1 MDAKAPAAVK
11 RHNCDL
17 CSSNAWVPLPL
28 PNPRGIGICQVCG
41 FVYVRDRRAAHE
53 IAADW
58 SNVYGE
64 GYSPRWPA
72 VQARLFYVALW
83 IAEQYGFSTGTL
95 LDIGA
100 GQGDFLLI
108 RDMMYEAGP
117 RPASVGLEPSTA
129 GENEDRITRGSVED
143 DLDLGQFDFVTI
155 NWTLENCHDPIKMLD
170 YARRRCKPDGRVIVA
185 TGSRILVPYKK
196 PLSCYLGDNSPD
208 LHCFRWSRNT
218 LEAAMEKA
226 GLVPERANPYM
237 ECDWLVVSARA
248 EPVVHRLK
256 PRVPYDPPQEVRDYF
271 RLWQESWA

>member
-1 MDAKAPAAVK
+1 MDAKAPASVK

-17 CSSNAWVPLPL
+17 CSSNAWAPIPV

-64 GYSPRWPA
+64 GYDPDGWPA
-72 VQARLFYVALW
+72 VRARLYYVRQW
-83 IAEQYGFSTGTL
+83 IAEQYGSLAGKTL
-95 LDIGA
+95 LDVGA
-100 GQGDFLLI
+100 GTGTFLKLWGENG
-108 RDMMYEAGP
+108 R
-117 RPASVGLEPSTA
+117 GLEPSAA
-129 GENEDRITRGSVED
+129 GAHVGGIVHGSVED

-196 PLSCYLGDNSPD
+196 PLSCYLGDNAPD
-208 LHCFRWSRNT
+208 LHCFRWSRET
-218 LEAAMEKA
+218 LEAAFRRA
-226 GLVPERANPYM
+226 GMWMDRVNPYA
-237 ECDWLVVSARA
+237 ECDWLVMSAQHTI
-248 EPVVHRLK
+248 PHDQTPGRLY
-256 PRVPYDPPQEVRDYF
+256 PFDPPQEVRDYF
-271 RLWQESWA
+271 RLWQESWP

>member
-1 MDAKAPAAVK
+1 MDAKAPASVK

-41 FVYVRDRRAAHE
+41 FVYVRDRRGAHE

-64 GYSPRWPA
+64 GYSPGWPA
-72 VQARLFYVALW
+72 VQARLFYVASW
-83 IAEQYGFSTGTL
+83 IGEQYGLQGKAVLDVGAGTGAFQAL
-95 LDIGA
+95 LDSHFDVA
-100 GQGDFLLI
+100 V
-108 RDMMYEAGP
+108 P
-117 RPASVGLEPSTA
+117 WGLEPSTA
-129 GENEDRITRGSVED
+129 GRSQPWIKVGSVED
-143 DLDLGQFDFVTI
+143 DVEFDTQFDFVTI

>member
-41 FVYVRDRRAAHE
+41 FVYVRDRRGAHE
-53 IAADW
+53 IAAEW

-64 GYSPRWPA
+64 GYDPDGWPA
-72 VQARLFYVALW
+72 VRARLFYVKEWL
-83 IAEQYGFSTGTL
+83 ESEYELEDKTL
-95 LDIGA
+95 LDVGA
-100 GQGDFLLI
+100 GTGTFLNLLATSGLGDF
-108 RDMMYEAGP
+108 D
-117 RPASVGLEPSTA
+117 GLEPSSAAEKCEVVTH
-129 GENEDRITRGSVED
+129 GSVED

-196 PLSCYLGDNSPD
+196 PLSCYLGDNAPD
-208 LHCFRWSRNT
+208 LHCFRWSRAT
-218 LEAAMEKA
+218 LEGAFFKA
-226 GLVPERANPYM
+226 GLRPDRVNPYM
-237 ECDWLVVSARA
+237 ECDWLVMAA
-248 EPVVHRLK
+248 APVPEGLSVVK
-256 PRVPYDPPQEVRDYF
+256 PRLPYDPPQEVRDYF

>member
-17 CSSNAWVPLPL
+17 CSSNAWAPLPL
-28 PNPRGIGICQVCG
+28 PKPRGIGICQVCG
-41 FVYVRDRRAAHE
+41 FVYVRDRRASHE

-64 GYSPRWPA
+64 GYNPDGWPA
-72 VQARLFYVALW
+72 VKARLYYVREW
-83 IAEQYGFSTGTL
+83 IDSEYGLEHKSV

-100 GQGDFLLI
+100 GTGTFLKILFPNLESSHDPLPI
-108 RDMMYEAGP
+108 
-117 RPASVGLEPSTA
+117 VGIEPSTA
-129 GENEDRITRGSVED
+129 AESRPYIARGSVED

-196 PLSCYLGDNSPD
+196 PLSSYLGDNAPD
-208 LHCFRWSRNT
+208 LHCFRWSEET
-218 LEAAMEKA
+218 LAGAFHKA
-226 GLVPERANPYM
+226 GLWVDKQNPSM
-237 ECDWLVVSARA
+237 ECDWLVMSGQ
-248 EPVVHRLK
+248 PTDLTPK
-256 PRVPYDPPQEVRDYF
+256 PHLPYDPPQEVRDYF
-271 RLWQESWA
+271 RLWQETWP